1 MKEPWK
7 EQHSIEIYHAT
18 KSFNIFSPP
27 SSLEASV
34 GAGNCFDFAEIRPS
48 KNVTSGRVTHPA
60 AASFAL
66 LLRNFGGI
74 SVSFVLP
81 DNDSAGGRG
90 DPKAGAATLSPP
102 LNGEFQLLLV

>member
-1 MKEPWK
+1 M
-7 EQHSIEIYHAT
+7 
-18 KSFNIFSPP
+18 
-27 SSLEASV
+27 
-34 GAGNCFDFAEIRPS
+34 GDCFDFAEIRPS

-60 AASFAL
+60 TSFAL

-90 DPKAGAATLSPP
+90 DPKARAATLSPP
-102 LNGEFQLLLV
+102 IHGEFQLLLVLV

>member
-1 MKEPWK
+1 M
-7 EQHSIEIYHAT
+7 
-18 KSFNIFSPP
+18 
-27 SSLEASV
+27 
-34 GAGNCFDFAEIRPS
+34 GDCFDFAEIRPS

-60 AASFAL
+60 AATAASSAL

-90 DPKAGAATLSPP
+90 DPKARAATLSPP
-102 LNGEFQLLLV
+102 MHGEFQLLLVLV

>member
-1 MKEPWK
+1 M
-7 EQHSIEIYHAT
+7 
-18 KSFNIFSPP
+18 
-27 SSLEASV
+27 
-34 GAGNCFDFAEIRPS
+34 GDCFDFAEIRPS

-60 AASFAL
+60 TSFAL

-90 DPKAGAATLSPP
+90 DPKRGPQPSRPNARRVSASLS
-102 LNGEFQLLLV
+102 LSMILYKDG